1 MNGTKILTGAFAA
14 AGVLHFVTPKPF
26 ETIIPTP
33 LKEYDTELVYASG
46 VVELACAGLLASP
59 RTRRLGGLLSF
70 GLLLGVWPANGQMAV
85 SAFADQDSPAWYR
98 ALTILRLPL
107 QIPLLRWAWLA
118 YKNPR

>member
-46 VVELACAGLLASP
+46 VVELACAGLA
-59 RTRRLGGLLSF
+59 GG
-70 GLLLGVWPANGQMAV
+70 VHPH
-85 SAFADQDSPAWYR
+85 
-98 ALTILRLPL
+98 RLP
-107 QIPLLRWAWLA
+107 
-118 YKNPR
+118 